1 MYRPVCLITF
11 AFYINV
17 ANQMNVK
24 HNRDAVLKTGL
35 SLLCNK
41 GYHSLGV
48 DEICKV
54 TGMTKGAFYNAFKSK
69 EQFLY
74 EATLLYSEL
83 NIKRIQAELLPK
95 SGQTS
100 YDRLLTFYIKMFEA
114 QPRLNYT
121 GCFINNMMAEVGYTS
136 ELMGQ
141 ATKIEFDRFIDA
153 ILPTVVEAQQDGY
166 LTPYI
171 EARALTELIHSTFYG
186 LLTIAKSSKDFN
198 HSIQTIKLLFQ
209 NIKYK

>member
-100 YDRLLTFYIKMFEA
+100 YDRLLTFYIKMFE
-114 QPRLNYT
+114 
-121 GCFINNMMAEVGYTS
+121 
-136 ELMGQ
+136 
-141 ATKIEFDRFIDA
+141 
-153 ILPTVVEAQQDGY
+153 
-166 LTPYI
+166 
-171 EARALTELIHSTFYG
+171 
-186 LLTIAKSSKDFN
+186 
-198 HSIQTIKLLFQ
+198 
-209 NIKYK
+209 